1 MRILHISKYA
11 YPVRGGIETCVR
23 DLSTEQVRQG
33 HDITVL
39 CHQPTPLKGTT
50 TTLEDGVAITRCATL
65 GTCAFAPL
73 SPVFPLHLRTAIKR
87 ARPDVIHLHLPNPA
101 VLYSRIFPANVP
113 VIAHWHADVQG
124 TPSAAVRALYPLYRL
139 FETPCLSR
147 ASRIVTTSPPY
158 RQSSPSLR
166 RWHTK
171 TAVIPLGIDLNRYPA
186 HDTVEQPDRPLV
198 LSVGRCSFYKGFE
211 HLVRAAAAVPEADF
225 VIAGDGSRRWDLL
238 REIDRLALSDRVHLP
253 GAVSDS
259 QLRQYYKQASLFCL
273 PSVDRSEAF
282 GVVLLEA
289 MRYGLPLI
297 STAIPGSGAAWVNMD
312 GHTGIVVPPAS
323 PSALAQ
329 AIKDMLHNTQRT
341 EEMGKAARAR
351 LEETFTIQAVAQSFQ
366 ALYREVIANPTA

>member
-1 MRILHISKYA
+1 M
-11 YPVRGGIETCVR
+11 
-23 DLSTEQVRQG
+23 
-33 HDITVL
+33 
-39 CHQPTPLKGTT
+39 
-50 TTLEDGVAITRCATL
+50 
-65 GTCAFAPL
+65 
-73 SPVFPLHLRTAIKR
+73 
-87 ARPDVIHLHLPNPA
+87 
-101 VLYSRIFPANVP
+101 
-113 VIAHWHADVQG
+113 
-124 TPSAAVRALYPLYRL
+124 
-139 FETPCLSR
+139 
-147 ASRIVTTSPPY
+147 
-158 RQSSPSLR
+158 R